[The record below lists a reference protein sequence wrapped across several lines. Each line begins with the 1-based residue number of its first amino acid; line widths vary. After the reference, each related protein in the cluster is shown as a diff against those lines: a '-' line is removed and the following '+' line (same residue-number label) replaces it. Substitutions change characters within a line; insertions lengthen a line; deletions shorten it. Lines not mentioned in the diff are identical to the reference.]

1 MNTIPMLAPLLA
13 VAVAACDAQA
23 PGEPRDAQD
32 APATQAP
39 QAPADAQAPS
49 PPRGPGDDVRPS
61 DPQPPPQLLD
71 EPRFDGYG
79 PLRFGM
85 TEEAAK
91 RAWPGELR
99 NIGGQDHCHY
109 LQPETGHALAW
120 LGFMVEGGQFVRYD
134 VGNPELVAP
143 GGGKVGMSADE
154 IRALYPD
161 RVTSLPHHYV
171 PGGEY
176 LRVPAEQGEGFL
188 VFETDADGT
197 VTTWRGGL
205 SGPVGYIEGCA

>member
-1 MNTIPMLAPLLA
+1 
-13 VAVAACDAQA
+13 
-23 PGEPRDAQD
+23 
-32 APATQAP
+32 
-39 QAPADAQAPS
+39 
-49 PPRGPGDDVRPS
+49 
-61 DPQPPPQLLD
+61 
-71 EPRFDGYG
+71 
-79 PLRFGM
+79 
-85 TEEAAK
+85 
-91 RAWPGELR
+91 
-99 NIGGQDHCHY
+99 
-109 LQPETGHALAW
+109 PETGHALAW

-205 SGPVGYIEGCA
+205 AGPGGYIEWCAGRPCASLAGCRPPVRPARSAHSPRAPTSSASKPPAASS